1 MVTISSP
8 QEVRHV
14 KRISFGDKV
23 MLIVIYVFLSL
34 LAFSALYP
42 FWNAVAVSFNVGVDT
57 AKGGVTFWP
66 REFTTENYKIILQ
79 DDRLLNGFFI
89 SISRTVIGTATSIFM
104 TALLAFGMTRTYLI
118 GRKYYTLFFIFTLYF
133 GGGLIPTYL
142 LIRSLGLMDSNLV
155 FIIPSLISVWNMII
169 FRTFFRGLPVGLEES
184 AHIDGCSNWG
194 TFFRIILPL
203 SGPVIATLALLTAV
217 GHWNDWFLPS
227 IYITSDHLLPIQT
240 ILRQTLNANIVSGS
254 SSVLDSASVALLD
267 QARQITSKSLTMA
280 MMIVV
285 TLPIILVY
293 PFVQKYFVKGVLV
306 GSLKE

>member
-1 MVTISSP
+1 ML
-8 QEVRHV
+8 

-142 LIRSLGLMDSNLV
+142 LIRSLGLMDSFLV

-184 AHIDGCSNWG
+184 AHIDGAQLG
-194 TFFRIILPL
+194 HILSDYSPIVRTGYRHAGFVDRRWPL
-203 SGPVIATLALLTAV
+203 
-217 GHWNDWFLPS
+217 NDWFLPS